1 MIKKLIFTITYVL
14 FAISV
19 NANHEIQ
26 KSAWEKST
34 RKINYKETF
43 KEPDFPENNTEIKP
57 RTKHRRNLSLPPLL
71 MMLPLIVL
79 AVILIVLIILFIKGS
94 YESSISRKVSK
105 EKIIEE
111 TKKFFKPEFLNRV
124 DDIIVFHPL
133 SKDHIISITD
143 LLLTEI
149 KEKIEFNGYKINFTG
164 QCKEQ
169 LSDLGFSQEF
179 GARPLRR
186 VVENHVEN
194 PISLKIIS
202 GDIQKGDSL
211 LVDVQ
216 DNEIIIVKEDK

>member
-111 TKKFFKPEFLNRV
+111 IDNPDEFTR
-124 DDIIVFHPL
+124 
-133 SKDHIISITD
+133 SD
-143 LLLTEI
+143 LDKYLEKAL
-149 KEKIEFNGYKINFTG
+149 KEKNYRLAIRIHFLMIIKLLQDKELIKWKKEKTNF
-164 QCKEQ
+164 
-169 LSDLGFSQEF
+169 DYY
-179 GARPLRR
+179 AY
-186 VVENHVEN
+186 NM
-194 PISLKIIS
+194 I
-202 GDIQKGDSL
+202 
-211 LVDVQ
+211 
-216 DNEIIIVKEDK
+216 

>member
-111 TKKFFKPEFLNRV
+111 IDNPDEFTR
-124 DDIIVFHPL
+124 
-133 SKDHIISITD
+133 SD
-143 LLLTEI
+143 LDKYLEKAL
-149 KEKIEFNGYKINFTG
+149 KEKNYRLAIRIHFLMIIKLLQDKELIKWKKEKTNFDYYNELDRIELKDPFRYLIKVFEKVWYANYYINYGLYNELSNQFNNLNNQI
-164 QCKEQ
+164 E
-169 LSDLGFSQEF
+169 E
-179 GARPLRR
+179 
-186 VVENHVEN
+186 
-194 PISLKIIS
+194 
-202 GDIQKGDSL
+202 
-211 LVDVQ
+211 
-216 DNEIIIVKEDK
+216 